1 MLWQVTIG
9 DDIVCLL
16 GDVHF
21 MLLMLAGFGGFK
33 GRVQRAGP
41 KGGSSGMHVWPAN
54 WVSVMLG
61 TSGGVRAGCW

>member
-41 KGGSSGMHVWPAN
+41 
-54 WVSVMLG
+54 
-61 TSGGVRAGCW
+61 GVCMFGLPTGCP